1 MVLREKILESQSKTA
16 KFYFDKADVLMIAIS
31 QNELVEDINQA
42 ALQILG
48 YSKDEVLGKNWFD
61 NFVEQKS
68 KENIKRLFHEMLNST
83 IRHVH
88 FEQTLLTKQGQTL
101 VFDFHNVLASD
112 VKGTTLGMLSSGAD
126 ISQQKKKDKTQKQLE
141 NRLQATLDYMIE
153 GCQIIDHDW
162 RYVYVNEA
170 AARQGK
176 KSKQELLGLTMM
188 QAYPGIDKTE
198 LFNHLINCMTNRVP
212 TQIENEFTFPDGS
225 KGWFDLRIEP
235 VPEGIL
241 IFSIDITK
249 SKAAEAEL
257 NKYRSRLEEVVTERT
272 AECGKINK
280 DLTFEIQEHKKT
292 EEGLKLRA
300 TILDNAMEAIFLTNS
315 KGEFAY
321 ANKSAQEAYGYSLDE
336 FLNKNIIAL
345 LPSKDLSSAEG
356 LLRHISEKGQTS
368 LEMVHVRKDGAE
380 IPVKVYA
387 NLVKTMHGQF
397 IVFVVRRLHYR

>member
-1 MVLREKILESQSKTA
+1 LETQIKTA
-16 KFYFDKADVLMIAIS
+16 KFYFDKADVLMIAV
-31 QNELVEDINQA
+31 NNNGLVEDINQA
-42 ALQILG
+42 ALRILG
-48 YSKDEVLGKNWFD
+48 YSKDEVLGRNWFE
-61 NFVEQKS
+61 NFVEEKS
-68 KENIKRLFHEMLNST
+68 RNSIELLFHETLNSN

-88 FEQTLLTKQGQTL
+88 FEQPILTKQGQTL
-101 VFDFHNVLASD
+101 FFDFHNILVSD
-112 VKGTTLGMLSSGAD
+112 EKGTTVGMLSSGAD
-126 ISQQKKKDKTQKQLE
+126 VSQLKKKDKTQKQLE
-141 NRLQATLDYMIE
+141 ERLQATLDYMIE
-153 GCQIIDHDW
+153 GCQIIDQDW

-176 KSKQELLGLTMM
+176 KPKEELLGFTMM
-188 QAYPGIDKTE
+188 QVYPGINKTE
-198 LFNHLINCMTNRVP
+198 LFNHLVNCMTNRVP

-225 KGWFDLRIEP
+225 KGWFELRIEP

-249 SKAAEAEL
+249 SKNAEAEL
-257 NKYRSRLEEVVTERT
+257 NKYRNRLEEVVTERT

-300 TILDNAMEAIFLTNS
+300 TILDNAMEAIFLTNI
-315 KGEFAY
+315 KGEFTY

-336 FLNKNIIAL
+336 FLNRNVLAL
-345 LPSKDLSSAEG
+345 LSSKDLSSVEQ
-356 LLRHISEKGQTS
+356 LLTRIVDKGQTS
-368 LEMVHVRKDGAE
+368 LQMVHVRKDGVE

-397 IVFVVRRLHYR
+397 IVFVVRKLHSR

>member
-1 MVLREKILESQSKTA
+1 MESQSKTA
-16 KFYFDKADVLMIAIS
+16 KFYFDKTDVLMIAIS
-31 QNELVEDINQA
+31 KDEFVEDVNQA

-61 NFVEQKS
+61 NFVETKTRES
-68 KENIKRLFHEMLNST
+68 IRRLFHETLNSI

-112 VKGTTLGMLSSGAD
+112 ARGTTLGMLSSGAD
-126 ISQQKKKDKTQKQLE
+126 ISQQKKKAETQKQLE

-153 GCQIIDHDW
+153 GCQIIDYDW

-176 KSKQELLGLTMM
+176 KSKQELLGFTMV
-188 QAYPGIDKTE
+188 QAYPGIDKTK

-212 TQIENEFTFPDGS
+212 TQIENEFTFSDGS
-225 KGWFDLRIEP
+225 KGWFELRIEP

-241 IFSIDITK
+241 IFSVDITK
-249 SKAAEAEL
+249 RKAAEAEL
-257 NKYRSRLEEVVTERT
+257 SKYRTRLEEVVTERT

-280 DLTFEIQEHKKT
+280 DLTFEIQERKKT

-336 FLNKNIIAL
+336 LLNKNINEL
-345 LPSKDLSSAEG
+345 LPPKDLSSVEG

-368 LEMVHVRKDGAE
+368 LEMVHVRKDGVE

-397 IVFVVRRLHYR
+397 IVFVVRRLHSR